1 MEFCSHPIRRG
12 LGALVILAAV
22 AAAGQ
27 QSNTPSSPPP
37 GPQPQSRPARPFTT
51 DYTKPVSPFPNVF
64 KPYQART
71 AVQPQLSNSPRIDQL
86 IRDGKLML
94 SMDDAIALALENNLD
109 LAIARYNLP
118 IADTDIL
125 RTSAG
130 AQARGV
136 STGLVSGT
144 PGGGGGGV
152 TGATGSGAGGTS
164 TAAGGAGAGSGGIV
178 TSTSGAGPSAPS
190 YDPFFTVGADIEHA
204 TSPQSNIVFSGVPVI
219 KQNSGVLNFGYNQG
233 FATGTSINVTWN
245 NNRQTSNSTRT
256 TLVPQLNSNTRLT
269 ITQPLLQGFGIT
281 LNRRFMITAKNN
293 REIADVAFRQQ
304 VQSTVS
310 QIEDIY
316 WDLVNA
322 YEDMQV
328 KQQTVTLAQKLLSD
342 TQKQVQIGTQAPI
355 EAVSAQSNLATANQ
369 NLIVSQTNLAYQQL
383 LMKNAITRNMSD
395 PVLAS
400 AQVIPTDTMQLPAQE
415 PVQPVEDLI
424 NEALSNRP
432 ELAESR
438 IDLSNRDLT
447 KKGARNALLPQVN
460 LLGWFGTSALAG
472 NFNPANVCN
481 ASGQPFGCTPAAS
494 VPSPTGFT
502 DVMGNIFGYNAPDYA
517 VGFNVTIPIRNR
529 AAQADQVRSEL
540 EYRQAQMRLEQLQ
553 NQIRIEVRNAQ
564 FAVQQNR
571 ARVDAAQAAADFAQ
585 QSLDAEQKK
594 YALGAST
601 NYNVMQAQNNLAM
614 AESNLVA
621 ARTAYVKQRVELE
634 RVTSRTLSD
643 LGIDIGDA
651 ETGSVSKMPTVPGVT
666 PRPANQQLTQPQ
678 TPPAAPQTHG
688 PEPQQ

>member
-1 MEFCSHPIRRG
+1 M
-12 LGALVILAAV
+12 LAAV

-27 QSNTPSSPPP
+27 QSNPQSSPPP
-37 GPQPQSRPARPFTT
+37 APQPQPAKATKAFTT
-51 DYTKPVSPFPNVF
+51 DYTKPVSPFPNVL

-71 AVQPQLSNSPRIDQL
+71 APQPQLSNSPRIDQL
-86 IRDGKLML
+86 VRDGKLML

-130 AQARGV
+130 SQARGV

-144 PGGGGGGV
+144 PGGGGVGV
-152 TGATGSGAGGTS
+152 TGATGSGAGGTT
-164 TAAGGAGAGSGGIV
+164 TAAGGAGAGAGGIV
-178 TSTSGAGPSAPS
+178 TSTSGAGPSPPS
-190 YDPFFTVGADIEHA
+190 FDPFLTAGADVEHA
-204 TSPQSNIVFSGVPVI
+204 TSPQSNIVFSGVPLI
-219 KQNSGVLNFGYNQG
+219 RQNTGVVNFGYNQG
-233 FATGTSINVTWN
+233 FSPGTSINVTWN

-256 TLVPQLNSNTRLT
+256 TLVPQLNSSTRLT
-269 ITQPLLQGFGIT
+269 ITQPLLQGFGVA
-281 LNRRFMITAKNN
+281 LNHRFIITAKNN

-304 VQSTVS
+304 VQTTIS

-322 YEDMQV
+322 YEDTQV
-328 KQQTVTLAQKLLSD
+328 KEQTVTLAQKLLSD

-383 LMKNAITRNMSD
+383 LMKNALTRNMSD
-395 PVLAS
+395 PLLAS

-481 ASGQPFGCTPAAS
+481 ASGQPFGCTPANA
-494 VPSPTGFT
+494 VPTPTGFS
-502 DVMGNIFGYNAPDYA
+502 DLMSSIFGYNAPDYA
-517 VGFNVTIPIRNR
+517 VGFNVQIPIRNR

-564 FAVQQNR
+564 FSVQQNR
-571 ARVDAAQAAADFAQ
+571 ARVDAASAASDFAQ

-601 NYNVMQAQNNLAM
+601 NYNVMNAQNNLAL

-621 ARTAYVKQRVELE
+621 ARTAYVKSRVELE
-634 RVTSRTLSD
+634 RVTSRTLTD

-651 ETGSVSKMPTVPGVT
+651 ETGTVSKLPNVPGVT
-666 PRPANQQLTQPQ
+666 PRPANQQLGQPQ
-678 TPPAAPQTHG
+678 TPQPHG
-688 PEPQQ
+688 PDPQR